1 MADGATFCRSS
12 SAVTDG
18 VVEKMH
24 PPPPPQPRQLHA
36 SRSTN
41 NVLTGVTTRTAEG
54 GGEAGPYRERKASEP
69 ASADLGRV
77 PLFYR
82 HSAILA

>member
-24 PPPPPQPRQLHA
+24 PPPQPRQLHA

-41 NVLTGVTTRTAEG
+41 NVLTGVTATARTN
-54 GGEAGPYRERKASEP
+54 EADAVSYRERKASEP
-69 ASADLGRV
+69 GSADLGHV